1 MQDNL
6 PIGQQIKRYRLVNN
20 IRQED
25 MAETLDISRATLI
38 NYEKGHTEISLG
50 FLEKLKKRYPDFKSK
65 KTEFKPMIIKDNF
78 IDFKVLFNVL
88 LSSKNLILIITFF
101 FGIAGVGLSFLVDE
115 LYLARISL
123 YPAKENPT
131 ANLGQ
136 FQSLASTIGMN
147 VSPNNQNF
155 SISDVVKSNYI
166 YRKILD
172 RKWTDLN
179 EKEVSLYEIWGLDK
193 SGVSIFS
200 KKSDT
205 IADSAKIKE
214 KAFSKLAKCID
225 VSEDRKTG
233 LIEIYL
239 ELKDSKLAADI
250 ANFIGQQT
258 QSYIQK
264 ENSAQANKEKTF
276 IEDRL
281 LIVQD
286 ELEKFEEELKNYVQ
300 SNRGYRDSPELN
312 MYYSRIERSVESKK
326 QVVLTLQQQL
336 ELARIEEV
344 KRSPILHI
352 LDKAEPPATRNSP
365 NRTTFLVVSIFI
377 GFFLSVIIIVMKY

>member
-166 YRKILD
+166 YK
-172 RKWTDLN
+172 
-179 EKEVSLYEIWGLDK
+179 
-193 SGVSIFS
+193 
-200 KKSDT
+200 
-205 IADSAKIKE
+205 
-214 KAFSKLAKCID
+214 
-225 VSEDRKTG
+225 
-233 LIEIYL
+233 
-239 ELKDSKLAADI
+239 
-250 ANFIGQQT
+250 
-258 QSYIQK
+258 
-264 ENSAQANKEKTF
+264 
-276 IEDRL
+276 
-281 LIVQD
+281 
-286 ELEKFEEELKNYVQ
+286 
-300 SNRGYRDSPELN
+300 
-312 MYYSRIERSVESKK
+312 
-326 QVVLTLQQQL
+326 
-336 ELARIEEV
+336 
-344 KRSPILHI
+344 
-352 LDKAEPPATRNSP
+352 
-365 NRTTFLVVSIFI
+365 
-377 GFFLSVIIIVMKY
+377 